1 MVYRKNK
8 VQKTFREEEFF
19 LERARYKTIRAD
31 FFNFEGTDS
40 CIFEFSCLMALV
52 RVIRGKGT
60 CYLITNERVIFSW
73 SFSQTR

>member
-19 LERARYKTIRAD
+19 LERACYKTGSVSSILKEPAPVL
-31 FFNFEGTDS
+31 
-40 CIFEFSCLMALV
+40 FEFSCLLTLV
-52 RVIRGKGT
+52 RMISGKNT